1 MWLLRIRIF
10 QGLHVYV
17 LAKLDYNDVS
27 LWFDVVVRDM
37 VSGNLITPGY
47 LHERKRGRNPYI
59 RRREKKQRTRI
70 ERREIDGQI
79 QVWEQIPR
87 FKKGVVT
94 GNLAIG
100 EEIMQPQFLEVLRS
114 ELSRRSLAAE
124 PNKEFNRNV
133 NIEIFKKRK
142 VRC

>member
-47 LHERKRGRNPYI
+47 LHERKSEEHGSCLKKCL
-59 RRREKKQRTRI
+59 RE
-70 ERREIDGQI
+70 G
-79 QVWEQIPR
+79 
-87 FKKGVVT
+87 
-94 GNLAIG
+94 A
-100 EEIMQPQFLEVLRS
+100 
-114 ELSRRSLAAE
+114 
-124 PNKEFNRNV
+124 
-133 NIEIFKKRK
+133 
-142 VRC
+142 